1 MRFQQIALL
10 CDMIQEALIIWNRLA
25 IPKRNE
31 SFTIERLANSNVFL
45 AKDYKGSLGF
55 ILVNSDVFSSDL
67 RLKHFEISFYKELQN
82 KSGNCIE
89 RDCLVFLA
97 DVDVDSELLIRVIVA
112 INDFLTTGTISG
124 SYFIKV
130 IREIVEFFLLVP
142 TGRSQVVG
150 VWGELFF
157 LNFLVK
163 NFTMDVFDA
172 ITVVR
177 SWEGTSSRKIVDFIF
192 KHREL
197 AVEVKTTTSSN
208 RLHHIMN
215 HNQLVPPL
223 GMKSLYYLSIR
234 ADEVKNGVSCLQL
247 HDAIRNRLKG
257 SSFIS
262 EFDERVLIRGRNVC
276 QDDSII
282 LSPMISIES
291 SLYNAEEIPR
301 PEILPGVLNLSW
313 DVDFAN
319 QSPLPTKKVKSIF
332 REVSK
337 C

>member
-1 MRFQQIALL
+1 
-10 CDMIQEALIIWNRLA
+10 MIQEALVIWKRLP

-31 SFTIERLANSNVFL
+31 SFAIERLASSNVFL

-55 ILVNSDVFSSDL
+55 ILVNSDVSSSDL

-82 KSGNCIE
+82 NTGNCIE

-112 INDFLTTGTISG
+112 INEFLTTGTISG

-130 IREIVEFFLLVP
+130 IKEIVEFFLLVP

-157 LNFLVK
+157 LNFLIK
-163 NFTMDVFDA
+163 NFTTDVFDA
-172 ITVVR
+172 ISVVR

-234 ADEVKNGVSCLQL
+234 ADELENGVSCLQL

-313 DVDFAN
+313 DVDFAS
-319 QSPLPTKKVKSIF
+319 QTPLPTKKVKSIF